1 MNFRQIPATN
11 VPGATTCTEPAVAI
25 TQLVGEVYEAAP
37 PVERSRLIEQ
47 LLRPLG
53 VLSMVAIANGI
64 FAKIAFRGGWQ
75 NLHVRPEDIQNV
87 RVSDVIALVDYAQQ
101 ACIDAVDGLA
111 LTLASSP
118 VLAGSAAA
126 ALLIA
131 LLIQRSRSRRAIP
144 SDEDDINE
152 HYAG

>member
-1 MNFRQIPATN
+1 M
-11 VPGATTCTEPAVAI
+11 
-25 TQLVGEVYEAAP
+25 
-37 PVERSRLIEQ
+37 
-47 LLRPLG
+47 
-53 VLSMVAIANGI
+53 
-64 FAKIAFRGGWQ
+64 
-75 NLHVRPEDIQNV
+75 
-87 RVSDVIALVDYAQQ
+87 RVSDVVALVDYAQQ

-144 SDEDDINE
+144 YDEDDINE